1 MNKVLDMIPALVTRE
16 LAAANDEFPPF
27 HSLHEGWAVL
37 KEEIE
42 ETHEAL
48 DCVVHHL
55 DNMWTYVRE
64 DNAAAT
70 GDKARWVIKHAT
82 VVAAEAIQVAAMAQK
97 MLDYINSEEAKAHDK
112 Y

>member
-42 ETHEAL
+42 ETQEAL
-48 DCVVHHL
+48 DMVEDYFDKMWALTRDNDVAVVQTL
-55 DNMWTYVRE
+55 AGRIR
-64 DNAAAT
+64 AKAT
-70 GDKARWVIKHAT
+70 LA
-82 VVAAEAIQVAAMAQK
+82 AAEAIQVAAMAQK
-97 MLDYINSEEAKAHDK
+97 MLDYINSEEAKTHD
-112 Y
+112 